1 MSHDEASQSSHWR
14 AAMEEELRSIEKNQ
28 TWELV
33 HLPQGKRPIDV
44 KWVYKTKVKPN
55 GDVSNC
61 LQQKWS
67 LYQLDVKSAF
77 LNGPLE
83 EEVYITQ
90 PPGYVYGETKDTP
103 LLAAKRILR
112 KNTTGYVFK
121 FGTSPISWYVLKE
134 VDVVALSTC
143 EAEHIVAAMTACQ
156 ALWLEALMEEL
167 NLRNYSPM
175 RLLMDNKSAIDLAKH
190 PVAHGWSKHIETK
203 FHSCVIKFMAT
214 PPASPLQSNIQ
225 SPTKCR
231 NTRKSTRLRRLTVR
245 ALDQPKTTVYV
256 DAATGR
262 GSGPFKEKFHSYLG
276 VVAREKIPI
285 VHNSWKDV
293 PDTLKDL
300 VWNDILAKFDIPE
313 ALNAK
318 KKVMSTVAS
327 RWRQFKCN
335 LTTRFVYGNSEGQH
349 EHNPPVKYDVDKE
362 TWEQF
367 AASRKTPNW
376 QGIRKKMQ
384 EIQKYNDCPHV
395 LSRGGYDLLEKKM
408 MEEKMNKR
416 QHDAMTTENTPNSA
430 DPPSPIQR
438 HVKWVL
444 ARTKQYGQMTSK
456 SAQEISDK
464 IASLEEQTRQGT
476 FVPHG
481 REDILNT
488 AIGRLDHGGR
498 VRAAGFG
505 VTISQYFG
513 RAARGSSCSS
523 GSINQVQMA
532 EIIGGLQEQWKNEIQ
547 VLKDELKEQI
557 ILEMSQRGSLIPTH
571 IQPDIHGLGARVST
585 KGSNAESVLNP
596 CLPNDVAP
604 VEPLMGLYV
613 QHQDSIELVALGKTY
628 DGGSTIHNVAY
639 ADDVVRVSVEQV
651 IDGDAEVPFP
661 ASEIKC
667 VRQALHTFIAWPTP
681 LVKKIF
687 IEHEGSSPTKD
698 TEAVEAV
705 NDVVV
710 DDPLRE
716 LIKSLVDIY
725 EKPVELVW
733 DVTKFGIPN
742 ATASL
747 FITCADVNE
756 IISGVQCLNIAILQ
770 LWTMYMDQLSQS
782 YGLGSVYGF
791 LEPQAILNAND
802 KCGQCQEY
810 IEKWLKES
818 NRDVYLG
825 AYLNQGHWQLIVLCP
840 KKNTVVWFCSL
851 RRRVDVHIKA
861 AINNAFNT
869 LETKSEGKFGHSTPR
884 WIEVK
889 SHVQS
894 GTYECGYYVMHW
906 MWNIIVGQLKT
917 NWTLWFNDG
926 TPLDINMMTT
936 LRKKWAEYFVKLR
949 SIQCTKL

>member
-1 MSHDEASQSSHWR
+1 
-14 AAMEEELRSIEKNQ
+14 
-28 TWELV
+28 
-33 HLPQGKRPIDV
+33 
-44 KWVYKTKVKPN
+44 
-55 GDVSNC
+55 
-61 LQQKWS
+61 
-67 LYQLDVKSAF
+67 
-77 LNGPLE
+77 
-83 EEVYITQ
+83 
-90 PPGYVYGETKDTP
+90 
-103 LLAAKRILR
+103 
-112 KNTTGYVFK
+112 
-121 FGTSPISWYVLKE
+121 
-134 VDVVALSTC
+134 
-143 EAEHIVAAMTACQ
+143 
-156 ALWLEALMEEL
+156 
-167 NLRNYSPM
+167 
-175 RLLMDNKSAIDLAKH
+175 
-190 PVAHGWSKHIETK
+190 
-203 FHSCVIKFMAT
+203 MAT

-225 SPTKCR
+225 SPTKSR

-245 ALDQPKTTVYV
+245 ALDQPKPTVYV
-256 DAATGR
+256 DATTGR

-438 HVKWVL
+438 HVKW
-444 ARTKQYGQMTSK
+444 
-456 SAQEISDK
+456 
-464 IASLEEQTRQGT
+464 ASLEEQTRQGT

-488 AIGRLDHGGR
+488 AIGRPDHGGR
-498 VRAAGFG
+498 VRAAEFG

-523 GSINQVQMA
+523 GSISQVQMA

-661 ASEIKC
+661 TSEIKC
-667 VRQALHTFIAWPTP
+667 V
-681 LVKKIF
+681 
-687 IEHEGSSPTKD
+687 SSPTKD
-698 TEAVEAV
+698 TKAVEAV

-782 YGLGSVYGF
+782 NGLGSVYGF

-802 KCGQCQEY
+802 KRGQCQEY

-825 AYLNQGHWQLIVLCP
+825 AYLNH
-840 KKNTVVWFCSL
+840 
-851 RRRVDVHIKA
+851 
-861 AINNAFNT
+861 AFKT

-894 GTYECGYYVMHW
+894 GTYECGYFVMHW

-917 NWTLWFNDG
+917 NWTLQNPSGEDDVAADG
-926 TPLDINMMTT
+926 NKENPTNE
-936 LRKKWAEYFVKLR
+936 AEQKEPENKSAAEVVVFVKLMLKKMLR
-949 SIQCTKL
+949 MQKLKQESS

>member
-1 MSHDEASQSSHWR
+1 
-14 AAMEEELRSIEKNQ
+14 
-28 TWELV
+28 
-33 HLPQGKRPIDV
+33 
-44 KWVYKTKVKPN
+44 
-55 GDVSNC
+55 
-61 LQQKWS
+61 
-67 LYQLDVKSAF
+67 
-77 LNGPLE
+77 
-83 EEVYITQ
+83 
-90 PPGYVYGETKDTP
+90 
-103 LLAAKRILR
+103 
-112 KNTTGYVFK
+112 
-121 FGTSPISWYVLKE
+121 
-134 VDVVALSTC
+134 
-143 EAEHIVAAMTACQ
+143 
-156 ALWLEALMEEL
+156 
-167 NLRNYSPM
+167 
-175 RLLMDNKSAIDLAKH
+175 
-190 PVAHGWSKHIETK
+190 
-203 FHSCVIKFMAT
+203 
-214 PPASPLQSNIQ
+214 
-225 SPTKCR
+225 
-231 NTRKSTRLRRLTVR
+231 
-245 ALDQPKTTVYV
+245 
-256 DAATGR
+256 
-262 GSGPFKEKFHSYLG
+262 
-276 VVAREKIPI
+276 
-285 VHNSWKDV
+285 
-293 PDTLKDL
+293 
-300 VWNDILAKFDIPE
+300 
-313 ALNAK
+313 
-318 KKVMSTVAS
+318 
-327 RWRQFKCN
+327 
-335 LTTRFVYGNSEGQH
+335 
-349 EHNPPVKYDVDKE
+349 
-362 TWEQF
+362 
-367 AASRKTPNW
+367 
-376 QGIRKKMQ
+376 MQ

-523 GSINQVQMA
+523 GSISQVQMA

-770 LWTMYMDQLSQS
+770 LWTM
-782 YGLGSVYGF
+782 
-791 LEPQAILNAND
+791 
-802 KCGQCQEY
+802 
-810 IEKWLKES
+810 
-818 NRDVYLG
+818 
-825 AYLNQGHWQLIVLCP
+825 
-840 KKNTVVWFCSL
+840 
-851 RRRVDVHIKA
+851 
-861 AINNAFNT
+861 
-869 LETKSEGKFGHSTPR
+869 
-884 WIEVK
+884 
-889 SHVQS
+889 
-894 GTYECGYYVMHW
+894 
-906 MWNIIVGQLKT
+906 
-917 NWTLWFNDG
+917 
-926 TPLDINMMTT
+926 
-936 LRKKWAEYFVKLR
+936 
-949 SIQCTKL
+949 